1 MSNSMHCVQ
10 CVVGVN
16 AVVVVLGGTHAAVWS
31 IAQHV
36 ARSRC
41 VHLLT
46 WNLLLHLLH
55 GAGPVHSNLLLRNW
69 WLPILLPL
77 NMLCL
82 LALLLC
88 LVVLLLCLVMLLLCL
103 LLLLLLCLLLRLVL
117 LSTLH

>member
-1 MSNSMHCVQ
+1 MHCIQ

-16 AVVVVLGGTHAAVWS
+16 AVVVVLGSTHAAVWS

-55 GAGPVHSNLLLRNW
+55 SVGPVHSNLLLKIW
-69 WLPILLPL
+69 LLPILLPL

-88 LVVLLLCLVMLLLCL
+88 LVLVLV
-103 LLLLLLCLLLRLVL
+103 LRLVL